1 MDSRKNQLKASTNFL
16 QIAHH
21 ITNELS
27 FNNKAESRNSALL
40 LRMRILK
47 SKKKQANNT
56 LSRGSCRNLL
66 RFQIDLSLLEKHP
79 QYYIKKNIKHCS
91 PYNTSQKYLTTL

>member
-27 FNNKAESRNSALL
+27 FNKAESRNSALL
-40 LRMRILK
+40 EIKGILK
-47 SKKKQANNT
+47 FKKQA
-56 LSRGSCRNLL
+56 
-66 RFQIDLSLLEKHP
+66 
-79 QYYIKKNIKHCS
+79 
-91 PYNTSQKYLTTL
+91 

>member
-1 MDSRKNQLKASTNFL
+1 MFLCGWKRRKTDWHTSKNDPSYGLEDEAIRVLKSLKTKWIPGKNQLKASTNFL

-40 LRMRILK
+40 LR
-47 SKKKQANNT
+47 
-56 LSRGSCRNLL
+56 
-66 RFQIDLSLLEKHP
+66 
-79 QYYIKKNIKHCS
+79 
-91 PYNTSQKYLTTL
+91 

>member
-27 FNNKAESRNSALL
+27 FNNKAESKFCFIIEDKTNFK
-40 LRMRILK
+40 I
-47 SKKKQANNT
+47 
-56 LSRGSCRNLL
+56 
-66 RFQIDLSLLEKHP
+66 
-79 QYYIKKNIKHCS
+79 
-91 PYNTSQKYLTTL
+91 

>member
-1 MDSRKNQLKASTNFL
+1 MKRFGAEIFKNKMARKNQLKASTNFL

-40 LRMRILK
+40 LEIK
-47 SKKKQANNT
+47 AN
-56 LSRGSCRNLL
+56 
-66 RFQIDLSLLEKHP
+66 FKI
-79 QYYIKKNIKHCS
+79 
-91 PYNTSQKYLTTL
+91 

>member
-1 MDSRKNQLKASTNFL
+1 MKRSGAEIFKNKMDSRKNQLKASTNFL

-40 LRMRILK
+40 LITFK
-47 SKKKQANNT
+47 FKKKQA
-56 LSRGSCRNLL
+56 
-66 RFQIDLSLLEKHP
+66 
-79 QYYIKKNIKHCS
+79 
-91 PYNTSQKYLTTL
+91 

>member
-1 MDSRKNQLKASTNFL
+1 MKDRVLKSLKQNGFQENQLKASTNFL

-40 LRMRILK
+40 LK
-47 SKKKQANNT
+47 V
-56 LSRGSCRNLL
+56 
-66 RFQIDLSLLEKHP
+66 KHFK
-79 QYYIKKNIKHCS
+79 I
-91 PYNTSQKYLTTL
+91 

>member
-47 SKKKQANNT
+47 SKKN
-56 LSRGSCRNLL
+56 RPIIHYPEDRV
-66 RFQIDLSLLEKHP
+66 
-79 QYYIKKNIKHCS
+79 
-91 PYNTSQKYLTTL
+91 